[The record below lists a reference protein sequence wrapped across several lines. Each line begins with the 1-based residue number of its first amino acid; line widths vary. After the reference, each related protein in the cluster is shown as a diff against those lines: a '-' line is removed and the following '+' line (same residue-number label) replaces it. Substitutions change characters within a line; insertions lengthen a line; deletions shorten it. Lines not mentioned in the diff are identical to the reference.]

1 MAVLASCLGGAAV
14 ASADLEDRLDRT
26 RDRLDQAEQR
36 QGVLT
41 SEVQELNDRIGVLE
55 QQVADLRAQEAAAEA
70 ELAAKQAELD
80 EAIANLSE
88 ARGRLEILRARLAR
102 ALEELSDRLI
112 AIYQA
117 GTPDL
122 VSVLLSS
129 DGFDDLVQRSAYL
142 EAIQDQNENVVDR
155 VRILRDQMKR
165 TVEKLRSAKETIEES
180 RDIIAAKEAEIASAR
195 AGVESQ
201 EAELESV
208 RAERQAALDEVN
220 SHVDHLEE
228 AETELQ
234 NKIQQQIAE
243 ATMGVPALPAG
254 TPGAPSSA
262 GFIWPVNGI
271 LTSGFGYRWGRMHE
285 GIDVAVAEGTPLLA
299 AASGTVI
306 MAGYNGGYGNYT
318 CIDHGSGLSTCY
330 GHQSGFAVTAGSSVT
345 QGQVIGYSGNTG
357 SSTGPHLHFEVRING
372 AAVDPLGYL

>member
-1 MAVLASCLGGAAV
+1 MAVFAACLGGAAV
-14 ASADLEDRLDRT
+14 ASADLEERLDRT
-26 RDRLDQAEQR
+26 RDRLSQAEER
-36 QGVLT
+36 QGLLT
-41 SEVQELNDRIGVLE
+41 SEVQELNDRIGALE
-55 QQVADLRAQEAAAEA
+55 QQVSDLRAQEAAAEA
-70 ELAAKQAELD
+70 ELAAKQAELNA
-80 EAIANLSE
+80 AIADLSE
-88 ARGRLEILRARLAR
+88 ARNRLEVLRARLER
-102 ALEELSDRLI
+102 ALAELGDRLV

-117 GTPDL
+117 GSPDL

-142 EAIQDQNENVVDR
+142 EAIQDQNETVVNR
-155 VRILRDQMKR
+155 VRTLRDQMKR
-165 TVEKLRSAKETIEES
+165 TVAKLRAAKETIEEA

-195 AGVESQ
+195 AGLESQ
-201 EAELESV
+201 EAELEAV
-208 RAERQAALDEVN
+208 RGERQAALDEV
-220 SHVDHLEE
+220 SGRVDQLEDIE
-228 AETELQ
+228 SDLQ

-271 LTSGFGYRWGRMHE
+271 LTSGYGPRWGRIHE
-285 GIDVAVAEGTPLLA
+285 GIDIGAAEGTSILA

-306 MAGYNGGYGNYT
+306 MASYNGGYGNYT

-330 GHQSGFAVTAGSSVT
+330 AHQAGFAVSAGSSVT
-345 QGQVIGYSGNTG
+345 QGQVIGYVGNTG
-357 SSTGPHLHFEVRING
+357 ASFGAHLHFEVRING

>member
-1 MAVLASCLGGAAV
+1 LAVFAACLGGAAA
-14 ASADLEDRLDRT
+14 ASADLQERLDRT
-26 RDRLDQAEQR
+26 QEKLNAAQER

-41 SEVQELNDRIGVLE
+41 SEVEDLNSRIGVLE
-55 QQVADLRAQEAAAEA
+55 QQVADLRAQEAAAEG
-70 ELAAKQAELD
+70 ELAARQAELD
-80 EAIANLSE
+80 EAIADLSE
-88 ARGRLEILRARLAR
+88 AHDRLEILRARLQR
-102 ALEELSDRLI
+102 ALGELSDRLV

-117 GTPDL
+117 GSPDL

-142 EAIQDQNENVVDR
+142 EAIQDQNENVVER
-155 VRILRDQMKR
+155 VRDLRDQMQR
-165 TVEKLRSAKETIEES
+165 TVAKLRAAKETIEEA
-180 RDIIAAKEAEIASAR
+180 RDVIAAKEAEIASAR

-220 SHVDHLEE
+220 SDVDHLEE
-228 AETELQ
+228 AESDLQ
-234 NKIQQQIAE
+234 NEIQQQIAE
-243 ATMGVPALPAG
+243 ATLGVPALPAG
-254 TPGAPSSA
+254 TPGAPSAA

-285 GIDVAVAEGTPLLA
+285 GIDIAVAEGTPILA
-299 AASGTVI
+299 AATGTVI

-330 GHQSGFAVTAGSSVT
+330 GHQSGYAVTSGSSVT

-372 AAVDPLGYL
+372 VATDPLGYL

>member
-1 MAVLASCLGGAAV
+1 LAVFAACLGGAAV
-14 ASADLEDRLDRT
+14 ASADLQERLDRT
-26 RDRLDQAEQR
+26 QERLDAAQDR

-41 SEVQELNDRIGVLE
+41 SEVEELNSRIGVLE

-80 EAIANLSE
+80 EALADLSE
-88 ARGRLEILRARLAR
+88 AHDRLEILRARLER
-102 ALEELSDRLI
+102 ALGELSDRLV
-112 AIYQA
+112 AIYEA
-117 GTPDL
+117 GSPDL

-142 EAIQDQNENVVDR
+142 EAIQEQNENVVDR
-155 VRILRDQMKR
+155 VRDLRDQMQR
-165 TVEKLRSAKETIEES
+165 TVAKLRAAKETIEEA

-220 SHVDHLEE
+220 SHVDRLEE
-228 AETELQ
+228 NESDLQ

-243 ATMGVPALPAG
+243 ATLGVPALPAG

-271 LTSGFGYRWGRMHE
+271 LTSGFGYRWGSMHE
-285 GIDVAVAEGTPLLA
+285 GIDIAVPEGTPILA

-306 MAGYNGGYGNYT
+306 LAGYTGGYGNYT

-330 GHQSGFAVTAGSSVT
+330 GHQSGYAVSSGSSVT